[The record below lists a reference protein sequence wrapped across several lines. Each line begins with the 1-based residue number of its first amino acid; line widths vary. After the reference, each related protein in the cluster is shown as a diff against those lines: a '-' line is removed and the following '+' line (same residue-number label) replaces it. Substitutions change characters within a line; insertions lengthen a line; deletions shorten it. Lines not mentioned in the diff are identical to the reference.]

1 MVQWGTWSPGST
13 TNTST
18 SFYGNVSTVSR
29 RHRAWRTPGP
39 GTGRERAR
47 RGGPGVNKVFVSGCL
62 NGRPIR
68 FNSTAVSVESE
79 IWDRW
84 ESEGR
89 LVSFCPELAAGFPVP
104 RAPAEIV
111 GSTASVVLKGR
122 GRVEEDNG
130 TDVTDEF
137 VKGARLAAE
146 RAIAAG
152 CVMAVLTDG
161 SPSCGTTYTFDGTF
175 TGGTVEGMG
184 VTARLLCDQ
193 GLRVFPEDQIDEADR
208 YLRSLDE

>member
-1 MVQWGTWSPGST
+1 M
-13 TNTST
+13 
-18 SFYGNVSTVSR
+18 
-29 RHRAWRTPGP
+29 
-39 GTGRERAR
+39 
-47 RGGPGVNKVFVSGCL
+47 NKILVSGCL

-84 ESEGR
+84 DSEGR

-111 GSTASVVLKGR
+111 GSTASVVLEGR
-122 GRVEEDNG
+122 GSVEEDNG
-130 TDVTDEF
+130 TDVSNEF
-137 VKGARLAAE
+137 VEGARLAAQ
-146 RAIAAG
+146 RAASEG

-161 SPSCGTTYTFDGTF
+161 SPSCGTTYTYDGTF

-184 VTARLLCDQ
+184 VTAQLLHDQ
-193 GLRVFPEDQIDEADR
+193 GLRVFPEDQIDNADH